1 MFGGR
6 DQSDP
11 QLHPHLSEPHPDPFP
26 FSGPGEVEEVEGR
39 RGGGGTKEVRKGVP
53 GVWTVGGD
61 WAQCRIQFAMWM
73 RVTTSGLFQECEGL
87 RVSREASRDE
97 VGPLREGGA
106 GRKDRPGSPG
116 DRAGWHPL
124 IRCCMWLSS
133 SEPKIW
139 KPWLMKL
146 RGHPRHDFADRKV
159 GIDLESP

>member
-11 QLHPHLSEPHPDPFP
+11 QLHPHLSEPHPDPLP

-53 GVWTVGGD
+53 GV
-61 WAQCRIQFAMWM
+61 

-133 SEPKIW
+133 SEPKVW
-139 KPWLMKL
+139 KLWLMKL